1 MSVASDLTS
10 QVTVKTETDSETMCS
25 FRNNK
30 SIGKGQKIIVSERYL
45 RENALLLS
53 TTNGLICFTMLR
65 TNVLNR
71 SVFVD

>member
-1 MSVASDLTS
+1 MAVASDPTS
-10 QVTVKTETDSETMCS
+10 HVTVKTETDSETMCS

-30 SIGKGQKIIVSERYL
+30 SIDKVQKEILSEMYL

-53 TTNGLICFTMLR
+53 TTNGSLRFIMLS